1 MPSVFT
7 RILQGEL
14 PGRFVWKDE
23 LCAVFLSIAPLRP
36 GHALVVPRAEVD
48 HWIDLP
54 PATAAHLMTVAQ
66 TIGKAQQ
73 AAFAPTR
80 VGLMI
85 AGFEVPHVHVHV
97 VPVDGMR
104 DLDFAHAD
112 PRPAAAALD
121 DAASKLR
128 AALRSLPGASGQIVD
143 A

>member
-1 MPSVFT
+1 MPTVFT

-14 PGRFVWKDE
+14 PGRFVWRDE

-66 TIGKAQQ
+66 IVGKAQQ
-73 AAFAPTR
+73 AAFSPTR
-80 VGLMI
+80 IGLMI

-97 VPVDGMR
+97 VPVEGMR
-104 DLDFAHAD
+104 DLDFANAD
-112 PRPAAAALD
+112 GRPSPAALD
-121 DAASKLR
+121 DAATRLR
-128 AALRSLPGASGQIVD
+128 AALRAQGAAAAVD

>member
-1 MPSVFT
+1 MPTVFT
-7 RILQGEL
+7 RILQGDL

-54 PATAAHLMTVAQ
+54 AETASHLMTVAQ
-66 TIGKAQQ
+66 IVGKAQQ
-73 AAFAPTR
+73 AAFSPVR

-97 VPVDGMR
+97 VPVEGMR
-104 DLDFAHAD
+104 DLDFANAD
-112 PRPAAAALD
+112 GKPDAAALD
-121 DAASKLR
+121 DAAKRLR
-128 AALRSLPGASGQIVD
+128 AALRAQGAACVVD

>member
-1 MPSVFT
+1 MPTVFT

-54 PATAAHLMTVAQ
+54 AETAAHLMTVAQ
-66 TIGKAQQ
+66 IVGKAQQ
-73 AAFAPTR
+73 AAYSPTR
-80 VGLMI
+80 IGLMI

-97 VPVDGMR
+97 VPTESMR
-104 DLDFAHAD
+104 DLDFANAD
-112 PRPAAAALD
+112 ARPAAAALD
-121 DAASKLR
+121 DAAQRLR
-128 AALRSLPGASGQIVD
+128 AALKAQGAASVVD
-143 A
+143 R

>member
-1 MPSVFT
+1 MPTVFT

-14 PGRFVWKDE
+14 PGRFVWRDE

-66 TIGKAQQ
+66 IVGKAQQ
-73 AAFAPTR
+73 AAFSPTR
-80 VGLMI
+80 IGLMI

-97 VPVDGMR
+97 VPVEGMR
-104 DLDFAHAD
+104 DLDFANAD
-112 PRPAAAALD
+112 GRPSPAALD
-121 DAASKLR
+121 DAAARLR
-128 AALRSLPGASGQIVD
+128 AALRALGAAAAVD

>member
-7 RILQGEL
+7 RIIGGEL

-23 LCAVFLSIAPLRP
+23 LCAVFMSIAPLRP
-36 GHALVVPRAEVD
+36 GHALVVPRAEQD

-66 TIGKAQQ
+66 IVGKAQQ
-73 AAFAPTR
+73 AAFSPLR

-112 PRPAAAALD
+112 AHANSEALD
-121 DAASKLR
+121 EAAQKLR
-128 AALRSLPGASGQIVD
+128 AALRSQGAAGVVD